1 MLKVIAAL
9 ATSMCFICCICSN
22 VYSAEENGSL
32 KKMIFEERRIEGKIR
47 RPQLVLIKAEQR
59 PEFAP
64 MVIQSLGKT
73 GSITGSVDEDILEW
87 SPYEDAFKIKNGR
100 IVNYVP

>member
-1 MLKVIAAL
+1 MVKVVAVFTMTL
-9 ATSMCFICCICSN
+9 CFLCGISSEVFC
-22 VYSAEENGSL
+22 AEENGNV

-73 GSITGSVDEDILEW
+73 GSIAGSVDKDILDW
-87 SPYEDAFKIKNGR
+87 SPYDDAFRIKKGR
-100 IVNYVP
+100 IENYVP

>member
-1 MLKVIAAL
+1 MFKVVAVFTL
-9 ATSMCFICCICSN
+9 AICLFCGIRSE
-22 VYSAEENGSL
+22 VYCAGDNGKV

-73 GSITGSVDEDILEW
+73 GSITGSVDKDILDW
-87 SPYEDAFKIKNGR
+87 SPYGDAFRIKNGR
-100 IVNYVP
+100 IENYMP